1 MPIKDSTSC
10 LAIKDIR
17 GRTAVEV
24 TRSYVVREQLMWSE
38 GQEGFFYLP
47 TPPVVLIMY
56 STEDRQGA
64 EDERLQLSEVLPDF
78 NVQTRERSNLR
89 KQQMLD
95 EIRLAQMNDDISALM
110 VIIMSHGQQGAV
122 TATDGDLSIQDILR
136 QMCVPFLEGKP
147 KVSFQIPR

>member
-1 MPIKDSTSC
+1 
-10 LAIKDIR
+10 
-17 GRTAVEV
+17 
-24 TRSYVVREQLMWSE
+24 MWSE